1 MRATAAAVVALGA
14 FLLYRATLLP
24 DFDLGDTASFQT
36 MGGLPKITPRD
47 AYPLYYAIARPIV
60 PLFDNHA
67 YAMNL
72 LSALAAALAC
82 GVVVLVAFELCGSLL
97 ASVAAAVLFA
107 GSYTFWSQAVIAEVY
122 SLHLLLVAST
132 LLLLLRWSAEPTFRR
147 LVWFLAVYALAF
159 GNHLSTILLLPAYA
173 VFLLSGAAGVW
184 QSLLSPRVVA
194 AAVGCA
200 MLGALQ
206 YTWNFSALWREVV
219 PPASFADALRTFWF
233 DVTKADW
240 RETMVLEVPAVVVS
254 ERLRMYAFDLA
265 QQFGWVPPL
274 AAVAGLVHLSRA
286 NWRPAALL
294 GLLFGTT
301 IAFALSYNVGDA
313 HVFFLPSHLVV
324 ALLAAVGLVAWQ
336 HAIRPRFS
344 PLVPIAFLVLA
355 SWNIAVNYPALDRS
369 ADLRPTAVLTAMTEG
384 LSERNALLMTD
395 MNWQLQNG
403 LTYFGQYVRP
413 EVLHTWL
420 PEVLLYAPALI
431 RDNRAVGREIVT
443 TERAAG
449 QLAAAYGPLFR
460 IERTRSVPTL
470 EAVVDSLPA
479 GSRYVL
485 CVLKPTR
492 EFVIDYP
499 DLDRAIRRLTG
510 GSAPAVAGQ
519 DYVALAGRVGTA
531 PVFFLGSNDPFR
543 RRLHIDGVTVDV
555 RMESWLAFDTIRRMG
570 FGHVIANR
578 NHSLIVERGISLV
591 TLDDDGR
598 PLRTAYAAGIFAP
611 QPRYV
616 VLSSN

>member
-1 MRATAAAVVALGA
+1 
-14 FLLYRATLLP
+14 
-24 DFDLGDTASFQT
+24 
-36 MGGLPKITPRD
+36 
-47 AYPLYYAIARPIV
+47 
-60 PLFDNHA
+60 
-67 YAMNL
+67 
-72 LSALAAALAC
+72 
-82 GVVVLVAFELCGSLL
+82 
-97 ASVAAAVLFA
+97 
-107 GSYTFWSQAVIAEVY
+107 
-122 SLHLLLVAST
+122 
-132 LLLLLRWSAEPTFRR
+132 
-147 LVWFLAVYALAF
+147 
-159 GNHLSTILLLPAYA
+159 
-173 VFLLSGAAGVW
+173 
-184 QSLLSPRVVA
+184 
-194 AAVGCA
+194 
-200 MLGALQ
+200 
-206 YTWNFSALWREVV
+206 
-219 PPASFADALRTFWF
+219 
-233 DVTKADW
+233 
-240 RETMVLEVPAVVVS
+240 MVLEVPAAVVS

-274 AAVAGLVHLSRA
+274 AAAAGLVHLSRT
-286 NWRPAALL
+286 NWRRAALL
-294 GLLFGTT
+294 VLLFGST
-301 IAFALSYNVGDA
+301 IAFALGYNVGDA

-336 HAIRPRFS
+336 RAIGPRFRS
-344 PLVPIAFLVLA
+344 LVPAAFLALA
-355 SWNIAVNYPALDRS
+355 SWNIVINYPALDRS
-369 ADLRPTAVLTAMTEG
+369 ADRRPTAVLTAMTEG

-420 PEVLLYAPALI
+420 PEVLLYAPVLI

-449 QLAAAYGPLFR
+449 QLAAAYGPLFG
-460 IERTRSVPTL
+460 IERTRSAPTL
-470 EAVVDSLPA
+470 EAVVGSLPA

-492 EFVIDYP
+492 EFVIDYE
-499 DLDRAIRRLTG
+499 DADRAIRRLTG

-531 PVFFLGSNDPFR
+531 PVFFHGSNDPFR

-616 VLSSN
+616 VLSSK

>member
-1 MRATAAAVVALGA
+1 
-14 FLLYRATLLP
+14 
-24 DFDLGDTASFQT
+24 
-36 MGGLPKITPRD
+36 
-47 AYPLYYAIARPIV
+47 
-60 PLFDNHA
+60 
-67 YAMNL
+67 
-72 LSALAAALAC
+72 LAAA
-82 GVVVLVAFELCGSLL
+82 
-97 ASVAAAVLFA
+97 
-107 GSYTFWSQAVIAEVY
+107 
-122 SLHLLLVAST
+122 
-132 LLLLLRWSAEPTFRR
+132 
-147 LVWFLAVYALAF
+147 
-159 GNHLSTILLLPAYA
+159 
-173 VFLLSGAAGVW
+173 
-184 QSLLSPRVVA
+184 
-194 AAVGCA
+194 
-200 MLGALQ
+200 
-206 YTWNFSALWREVV
+206 
-219 PPASFADALRTFWF
+219 
-233 DVTKADW
+233 
-240 RETMVLEVPAVVVS
+240 
-254 ERLRMYAFDLA
+254 
-265 QQFGWVPPL
+265 
-274 AAVAGLVHLSRA
+274 AGLVHLSRT
-286 NWRPAALL
+286 NWRRAALL
-294 GLLFGTT
+294 VLLFGTT
-301 IAFALSYNVGDA
+301 IAFAMGYNVGDA

-336 HAIRPRFS
+336 RAIGPRLR
-344 PLVPIAFLVLA
+344 PLVPGAFLALA
-355 SWNIAVNYPALDRS
+355 SWNIVLNYPALDRS
-369 ADLRPTAVLTAMTEG
+369 TDRRPTAVLTAMTEG

-420 PEVLLYAPALI
+420 PEVLLYAPVLI

-449 QLAAAYGPLFR
+449 QLAAAYGPLFG

-470 EAVVDSLPA
+470 EAVVGSLPA

-492 EFVIDYP
+492 EFVIDYA
-499 DLDRAIRRLTG
+499 DVDRAIRRLTG

-531 PVFFLGSNDPFR
+531 PVFFHGSNDPFR

-616 VLSSN
+616 VLSSK